1 MFALSLVL
9 LACAAGPTDTADS
22 GDTAEV
28 FAPTLTNVQ
37 AQVFDKSCAFST
49 CHGEGGGSGD
59 LSLLP
64 GVSRV
69 NLVSVPADGD
79 PSQTRVIP
87 ADPDNSYLIKKMEGA
102 DDIVDDPMP
111 VVPLDADRIQLV
123 RDWIA
128 EGAQDN

>member
-1 MFALSLVL
+1 MLGVLTML
-9 LACAAGPTDTADS
+9 LACVTASDS
-22 GDTAEV
+22 GDTGDSAAS

-37 AQVFDKSCAFST
+37 AEVFDKSCAFST

-69 NLVSVPADGD
+69 NLVNVPSDGD
-79 PSQTRVIP
+79 PTQTRVIP

-102 DDIVDDPMP
+102 SGIVDDPMP
-111 VVPLDADRIQLV
+111 QVPLDAERIQLV
-123 RDWIA
+123 REWIA

>member
-1 MFALSLVL
+1 MLGVLPLL
-9 LACAAGPTDTADS
+9 LACAGGTSDSADTGDS
-22 GDTAEV
+22 AET

-37 AQVFDKSCAFST
+37 EQVFDKSCAFST

-69 NLVSVPADGD
+69 NLVNVPSDGD
-79 PSQTRVIP
+79 PTQTRVIP

-102 DDIVDDPMP
+102 SGIVDDPMP
-111 VVPLDADRIQLV
+111 QVPLDANRLALV
-123 RDWIA
+123 REWIA

>member
-1 MFALSLVL
+1 MLGVLTTL
-9 LACAAGPTDTADS
+9 LACAPSADTADT
-22 GDTAEV
+22 GDSAET

-37 AQVFDKSCAFST
+37 AEVFDKSCAFST
-49 CHGEGGGSGD
+49 CHGEGGGSGE

-69 NLVSVPADGD
+69 NLVDVPSDGD
-79 PSQTRVIP
+79 PTQLRVVP

-102 DDIVDDPMP
+102 ADIVDDPMP
-111 VVPLDADRIQLV
+111 AVPLEADRIQLV

>member
-1 MFALSLVL
+1 MIGLLLLV
-9 LACAAGPTDTADS
+9 ACGTSA
-22 GDTAEV
+22 DTAETGDSAET

-37 AQVFDKSCAFST
+37 EQVFDKSCAFST
-49 CHGEGGGSGD
+49 CHGEGGGSGE

-64 GVSRV
+64 GVSHA
-69 NLVSVPADGD
+69 NLVGVASDGD
-79 PSQTRVIP
+79 PTQTRVIP

-102 DDIVDDPMP
+102 SDIVDDPMP
-111 VVPLDADRIQLV
+111 AVPLDADRIQLV